1 MTASQLI
8 EKAGFEVLNLPEENK
23 ERNISGVY
31 CCDLLSVVMSKGFED
46 CAWITIMGNINAVAV
61 AALTEM
67 SIIILA
73 EGTAI
78 DENML
83 PKAKMQ
89 GITVVQSDKPIYETA
104 ILIHDLLKENA

>member
-1 MTASQLI
+1 MTALQLI

-67 SIIILA
+67 SVIVLA

-78 DENML
+78 DENMI

-89 GITVVQSDKPIYETA
+89 GITVVKSDKPIYETA
-104 ILIHDLLKENA
+104 ILIHDLLEENA

>member
-8 EKAGFEVLNLPEENK
+8 EKAGFDVLNLPEENK
-23 ERNISGVY
+23 GRNISGVY
-31 CCDLLSVVMSKGFED
+31 CCDLLSVVMSKGFEN

-67 SIIILA
+67 SMIILA

-89 GITVVQSDKPIYETA
+89 GITVVKSDKPIYETA
-104 ILIHDLLKENA
+104 ILIHDLLKKNA

>member
-1 MTASQLI
+1 MTAVQLI
-8 EKAGFEVLNLPEENK
+8 EQAGFEALNLPEENK

-67 SIIILA
+67 SMIILA

-78 DENML
+78 DENMI

-89 GITVVQSDKPIYETA
+89 GITVVKSDKPIYETA
-104 ILIHDLLKENA
+104 ILIHDLLSEDA

>member
-8 EKAGFEVLNLPEENK
+8 EKAGFEILNLPEENK
-23 ERNISGVY
+23 DRSISGVY

-67 SIIILA
+67 CMIILA

-78 DENML
+78 DENMI
-83 PKAKMQ
+83 PKARMQ
-89 GITVVQSDKPIYETA
+89 DITVVKSDKPIYETA
-104 ILIHDLLKENA
+104 ILLHSLMKENA

>member
-1 MTASQLI
+1 MTAVQLI
-8 EKAGFEVLNLPEENK
+8 EQAGFEVLNLPEENK
-23 ERNISGVY
+23 DRNISGVY

-67 SIIILA
+67 SVIVLA

-78 DENML
+78 DENMI

-89 GITVVQSDKPIYETA
+89 GITVVKSDKPIYETA
-104 ILIHDLLKENA
+104 ILIHDLLSENA